1 MLNKTIFLSSLFTG
15 YQYPVGE
22 KSVIGLSYT
31 ISAYIKAKQVEFEA
45 ESLLFQ
51 QGKLALFYIFNTNK
65 KYRNEKNTTH

>member
-1 MLNKTIFLSSLFTG
+1 MLNKTIFLSFLFTG

-22 KSVIGLSYT
+22 KSVFGLSYT

-51 QGKLALFYIFNTNK
+51 QGN
-65 KYRNEKNTTH
+65 